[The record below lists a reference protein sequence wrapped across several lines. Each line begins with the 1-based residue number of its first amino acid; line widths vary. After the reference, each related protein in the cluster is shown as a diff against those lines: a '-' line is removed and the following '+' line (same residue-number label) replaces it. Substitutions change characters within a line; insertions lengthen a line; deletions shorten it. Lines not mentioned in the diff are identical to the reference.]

1 MEIREIKENKKI
13 YIELLLLADEEE
25 RMIDKYLERGQM
37 FVLDDGGIKAECV
50 VTQEGDNVIEIKNIA
65 VYPKYQKKGY
75 GKKLIEFIETKYKND
90 FDIIRVGTGDSKLTI
105 PFYENCGFRKSY
117 CIKDFFVNN
126 YENPIYEDGIRLK
139 DMVYLEKSFI
149 DISD

>member
-1 MEIREIKENKKI
+1 MEIREVKEDKKI

-25 RMIDKYLERGQM
+25 RMIDEYLERGQM
-37 FVLDDGGIKAECV
+37 FVLDDEGIKAECV

-105 PFYENCGFRKSY
+105 PFYENCGFKRSY

-139 DMVYLEKSFI
+139 DMVYLEKKLH
-149 DISD
+149 

>member
-1 MEIREIKENKKI
+1 MEIREIKEDKKI

-25 RMIDKYLERGQM
+25 RMIDEYLERGQM
-37 FVLDDGGIKAECV
+37 FVLDDEGIKAECV

-90 FDIIRVGTGDSKLTI
+90 FDIIRVGTGDSKLTV
-105 PFYENCGFRKSY
+105 PFYENCGFRRSY

-139 DMVYLEKSFI
+139 DMVYLEKKL
-149 DISD
+149 D

>member
-1 MEIREIKENKKI
+1 MEIREIKEDKKI

-25 RMIDKYLERGQM
+25 RMIDEYLDKGQM
-37 FVLDDGGIKAECV
+37 FVLDDEGIKAECV
-50 VTQEGDNVIEIKNIA
+50 VTQEGDNIIEIKNIA

-75 GKKLIEFIETKYKND
+75 GRKLIEFVENKYKND
-90 FDIIRVGTGDSKLTI
+90 FDIIRVGTGDSKLTV
-105 PFYENCGFRKSY
+105 PFYENCGFKRSY

-139 DMVYLEKSFI
+139 DMVYLEKNI
-149 DISD
+149 H

>member
-1 MEIREIKENKKI
+1 MEIREIKEDKKI

-25 RMIDKYLERGQM
+25 KMVDKYLDRGQM
-37 FVLDDGGIKAECV
+37 FVLDDEGIKAECV

-105 PFYENCGFRKSY
+105 PFYENCGFRRSY

-139 DMVYLEKSFI
+139 DMVYLEKKLH
-149 DISD
+149 

>member
-1 MEIREIKENKKI
+1 MEIREIKEGKKI

-25 RMIDKYLERGQM
+25 KMVDKYLDRGQM
-37 FVLDDGGIKAECV
+37 FVLDDEGIKAECV

-75 GKKLIEFIETKYKND
+75 GKKLIEFVENKYKND
-90 FDIIRVGTGDSKLTI
+90 FDIIRVGTGDSKLTV
-105 PFYENCGFRKSY
+105 PFYENCGFRRSY

-139 DMVYLEKSFI
+139 DMVYLEKKLH
-149 DISD
+149 

>member
-1 MEIREIKENKKI
+1 MEIREIKEDKKI

-25 RMIDKYLERGQM
+25 KMVDKYLDRGQM
-37 FVLDDGGIKAECV
+37 FVLDDEGIKAECV

-90 FDIIRVGTGDSKLTI
+90 FDIIRVGTGDSRLTV

-139 DMVYLEKSFI
+139 DMVYLEKNLH
-149 DISD
+149 

>member
-1 MEIREIKENKKI
+1 MEIREIKEDKKI
-13 YIELLLLADEEE
+13 YIELLLLADEEVK
-25 RMIDKYLERGQM
+25 MIDKYLDRGQM
-37 FVLDDGGIKAECV
+37 FVLDDEGIKAECV

-75 GKKLIEFIETKYKND
+75 GRKLIEFVENKYKND

-105 PFYENCGFRKSY
+105 PFYENCGFKRSY

-139 DMVYLEKSFI
+139 DMVYLEKKLH
-149 DISD
+149 

>member
-1 MEIREIKENKKI
+1 MEIREIKEDKKI

-25 RMIDKYLERGQM
+25 KMIDKYLERGQM
-37 FVLDDGGIKAECV
+37 FVLDDEGIKAECV
-50 VTQEGDNVIEIKNIA
+50 VTQEGDNIIEIKNIA

-75 GKKLIEFIETKYKND
+75 GKKLIEFVENKYKND

-139 DMVYLEKSFI
+139 DMVYLEKNLH
-149 DISD
+149 

>member
-1 MEIREIKENKKI
+1 MEIREIKEDKKI

-25 RMIDKYLERGQM
+25 KMIDKYLDKGQM
-37 FVLDDGGIKAECV
+37 FVLDDEGIKAECV
-50 VTQEGDNVIEIKNIA
+50 VTQEGDNIIEIKNIA

-75 GKKLIEFIETKYKND
+75 GRKLIEFVENKYKND

-105 PFYENCGFRKSY
+105 PFYENCGFKRSY

-139 DMVYLEKSFI
+139 DMVYLEKKLH
-149 DISD
+149 

>member
-1 MEIREIKENKKI
+1 MEIREIKEDKKI

-25 RMIDKYLERGQM
+25 KMVDKYLDRGQM
-37 FVLDDGGIKAECV
+37 FVLDDEGIKAECV

-139 DMVYLEKSFI
+139 DMVYLEKKLH
-149 DISD
+149 

>member
-1 MEIREIKENKKI
+1 MEIREIKEDKKI

-25 RMIDKYLERGQM
+25 KMIDKYLDKGQM
-37 FVLDDGGIKAECV
+37 FVLDDEGMKAECV
-50 VTQEGDNVIEIKNIA
+50 VTQEGDNIIEIKNIA
-65 VYPKYQKKGY
+65 AYPKYQKKGY

-105 PFYENCGFRKSY
+105 PFYENCGFKRSY

-139 DMVYLEKSFI
+139 DMVYLEKNI
-149 DISD
+149 H

>member
-1 MEIREIKENKKI
+1 MEIREIKEDKKI

-37 FVLDDGGIKAECV
+37 FVLDDEGIKAECV
-50 VTQEGDNVIEIKNIA
+50 VTQEGDNIIEIKNIA

-105 PFYENCGFRKSY
+105 PFYENCGFKRSY

-139 DMVYLEKSFI
+139 DMVYLEKNI
-149 DISD
+149 H

>member
-1 MEIREIKENKKI
+1 MEIREIKEDKKI
-13 YIELLLLADEEE
+13 YIELLLLADEEVK
-25 RMIDKYLERGQM
+25 MIDKYLDRGQM
-37 FVLDDGGIKAECV
+37 FVLDDEGIKAECV
-50 VTQEGDNVIEIKNIA
+50 VTQEGDNIIEIKNIA

-75 GKKLIEFIETKYKND
+75 GRKLIEFIETKYKND

-105 PFYENCGFRKSY
+105 PFYENCGFRRSY

-139 DMVYLEKSFI
+139 DMVYLEKNLH
-149 DISD
+149 

>member
-1 MEIREIKENKKI
+1 MEIREIKEDKKI

-25 RMIDKYLERGQM
+25 KMVDKYLDRGQM
-37 FVLDDGGIKAECV
+37 FVLDDEGIKAECV

-90 FDIIRVGTGDSKLTI
+90 FEIIRVGTGDSKLTI
-105 PFYENCGFRKSY
+105 PFYENCGFRRSY

-139 DMVYLEKSFI
+139 DMVYLEKKLH
-149 DISD
+149 

>member
-1 MEIREIKENKKI
+1 MEIREIKEGKKI

-25 RMIDKYLERGQM
+25 KMVDKYLDRGQM
-37 FVLDDGGIKAECV
+37 FVLDDEGIKAECV

-90 FDIIRVGTGDSKLTI
+90 FDIIRVGTGDSRLTV

-117 CIKDFFVNN
+117 CIKDFFVKN
-126 YENPIYEDGIRLK
+126 YENHIYEDGIRLK
-139 DMVYLEKSFI
+139 DMV
-149 DISD
+149 

>member
-1 MEIREIKENKKI
+1 MEIREIKEDKKI

-25 RMIDKYLERGQM
+25 RMIDEYLERGQM
-37 FVLDDGGIKAECV
+37 FVLDDEGIKAECV

-105 PFYENCGFRKSY
+105 PFYENCGFKRSY

-139 DMVYLEKSFI
+139 DMVYLEKNI
-149 DISD
+149 H

>member
-1 MEIREIKENKKI
+1 MEIREIKEDKKI

-25 RMIDKYLERGQM
+25 KMIDKYLDKGQM
-37 FVLDDGGIKAECV
+37 FVLDDEGIKAECV
-50 VTQEGDNVIEIKNIA
+50 VTQEGDNIIEIKNIA

-75 GKKLIEFIETKYKND
+75 GRKLIEFIETKYKND

-105 PFYENCGFRKSY
+105 PFYENCGFRRSY

-139 DMVYLEKSFI
+139 DMVYLEKNLH
-149 DISD
+149 

>member
-1 MEIREIKENKKI
+1 MEIREIKEDKKI

-25 RMIDKYLERGQM
+25 KMIDKYLDKGQM
-37 FVLDDGGIKAECV
+37 FVLDDEGIKAECV
-50 VTQEGDNVIEIKNIA
+50 VTQEGDNIIEIKNIA

-75 GKKLIEFIETKYKND
+75 GRKLIEFVENKYKND

-105 PFYENCGFRKSY
+105 PFYENCGFKRSY

-139 DMVYLEKSFI
+139 DMVYLEKNLH
-149 DISD
+149 

>member
-1 MEIREIKENKKI
+1 
-13 YIELLLLADEEE
+13 
-25 RMIDKYLERGQM
+25 MIDKYLERGQM

-75 GKKLIEFIETKYKND
+75 GKKLIEFVENKYKND
-90 FDIIRVGTGDSKLTI
+90 FDIIRVGTGDSKLTV

-149 DISD
+149 DIRN

>member
-1 MEIREIKENKKI
+1 MEIREIKEDKKI

-25 RMIDKYLERGQM
+25 RMIDEYLERGQM
-37 FVLDDGGIKAECV
+37 FVLDDEGIKAECV
-50 VTQEGDNVIEIKNIA
+50 VTQEGDNIIEIKNIA

-75 GKKLIEFIETKYKND
+75 GKKLIEFVENKYKND

-105 PFYENCGFRKSY
+105 PFYENCGFKRSY

-139 DMVYLEKSFI
+139 DMVYLEKNI
-149 DISD
+149 H

>member
-1 MEIREIKENKKI
+1 MEIREIKEDKKI

-25 RMIDKYLERGQM
+25 KMVDKYLDRGQM
-37 FVLDDGGIKAECV
+37 FVLDDEGIKAECV

-75 GKKLIEFIETKYKND
+75 GRKLIEFVENKYKND

-105 PFYENCGFRKSY
+105 PFYENCGFRRSY

-139 DMVYLEKSFI
+139 DMVYLEKKLH
-149 DISD
+149 

>member
-1 MEIREIKENKKI
+1 MEIREIKEGKKI

-25 RMIDKYLERGQM
+25 KMVDKYLDRGQM
-37 FVLDDGGIKAECV
+37 FVLDDEGIKAECV

-75 GKKLIEFIETKYKND
+75 GKKLIEFIENKYKND
-90 FDIIRVGTGDSKLTI
+90 FDIIRVGTGDSKLTV
-105 PFYENCGFRKSY
+105 PFYENCGFRRSY

-139 DMVYLEKSFI
+139 DMVYLEKKLH
-149 DISD
+149 

>member
-1 MEIREIKENKKI
+1 MEIREIKEDKKI
-13 YIELLLLADEEE
+13 YIELLLLADEEVK
-25 RMIDKYLERGQM
+25 MIDKYLDRGQM
-37 FVLDDGGIKAECV
+37 FVLDDEGIKAECV
-50 VTQEGDNVIEIKNIA
+50 VTQEEDNVIEIKNIA

-139 DMVYLEKSFI
+139 DMVYLEKNLH
-149 DISD
+149 

>member
-1 MEIREIKENKKI
+1 MEIREIKEDKKI

-25 RMIDKYLERGQM
+25 KMVDKYLDRGQM
-37 FVLDDGGIKAECV
+37 FVLDDEGIKAECV
-50 VTQEGDNVIEIKNIA
+50 VTQEGDNIIEIKNIA

-75 GKKLIEFIETKYKND
+75 GRKLIEFVENKYKND
-90 FDIIRVGTGDSKLTI
+90 FDIIRVGTGDSRLTVS
-105 PFYENCGFRKSY
+105 FYENCGFRRSY

-139 DMVYLEKSFI
+139 DMVYLEKKLH
-149 DISD
+149 

>member
-1 MEIREIKENKKI
+1 MEIREIKEGKKI

-25 RMIDKYLERGQM
+25 KMVDKYLDRGQM
-37 FVLDDGGIKAECV
+37 FVLDDEGIKAECV

-90 FDIIRVGTGDSKLTI
+90 FDIIRVGTGDSKLTV
-105 PFYENCGFRKSY
+105 PFYENCGFRRSY

-139 DMVYLEKSFI
+139 DMVYLEKKLH
-149 DISD
+149 

>member
-1 MEIREIKENKKI
+1 MEIREDKKI

-25 RMIDKYLERGQM
+25 KMIDKYLDKGQM
-37 FVLDDGGIKAECV
+37 FVLDDEGIKAECV
-50 VTQEGDNVIEIKNIA
+50 VTQEGDNIIEIKNIA

-75 GKKLIEFIETKYKND
+75 GKKLIEFVENKYKND

-105 PFYENCGFRKSY
+105 PFYENCGFKRSY

-139 DMVYLEKSFI
+139 DMVYLEKNI
-149 DISD
+149 H

>member
-1 MEIREIKENKKI
+1 MEIREIKEGKKI

-25 RMIDKYLERGQM
+25 KMVDKYLDRGQM
-37 FVLDDGGIKAECV
+37 FVLDDEGIKAECV

-90 FDIIRVGTGDSKLTI
+90 FDIIRVGTGDSKLTV
-105 PFYENCGFRKSY
+105 PFYENCGFRRSY

>member
-1 MEIREIKENKKI
+1 M
-13 YIELLLLADEEE
+13 ADEEE
-25 RMIDKYLERGQM
+25 RMIDEYLDRGQM
-37 FVLDDGGIKAECV
+37 FVLDDEGIKAECV
-50 VTQEGDNVIEIKNIA
+50 VTQEEDNVIEIKNIA

-75 GKKLIEFIETKYKND
+75 GRKLIEFVENKYKND

-105 PFYENCGFRKSY
+105 PFYENCGFKRSY

-139 DMVYLEKSFI
+139 DMVYLEKNI
-149 DISD
+149 H

>member
-75 GKKLIEFIETKYKND
+75 GKKLIEFVENKYKND
-90 FDIIRVGTGDSKLTI
+90 FDIIRVGTGDSKLTV
-105 PFYENCGFRKSY
+105 PFYENCGFRRSY

-139 DMVYLEKSFI
+139 DMVYLEKKLH
-149 DISD
+149 

>member
-1 MEIREIKENKKI
+1 M
-13 YIELLLLADEEE
+13 ADEEE
-25 RMIDKYLERGQM
+25 RMIDEYLDRGQM
-37 FVLDDGGIKAECV
+37 FVLDDEGIKAECV
-50 VTQEGDNVIEIKNIA
+50 VTQEEDNVIEIKNIA

-75 GKKLIEFIETKYKND
+75 GRKLIEFVENKYKND

-105 PFYENCGFRKSY
+105 PFYENCGFKRSY

-139 DMVYLEKSFI
+139 DMVYLEKNLH
-149 DISD
+149 

>member
-1 MEIREIKENKKI
+1 MEIREIKEDKKI

-25 RMIDKYLERGQM
+25 KMIDKYLDKGQM
-37 FVLDDGGIKAECV
+37 FVLDDEGIKAECV
-50 VTQEGDNVIEIKNIA
+50 VTQEGDNIIEIKNIA

-75 GKKLIEFIETKYKND
+75 GRKLIEFIETKYKND

-105 PFYENCGFRKSY
+105 PFYENCGFKRSY

-139 DMVYLEKSFI
+139 DMVYLEKNLH
-149 DISD
+149 

>member
-1 MEIREIKENKKI
+1 MEIREIKEGKKI

-25 RMIDKYLERGQM
+25 KMVDKYLDRGQM
-37 FVLDDGGIKAECV
+37 FVLDDEGIKAECV
-50 VTQEGDNVIEIKNIA
+50 VTQEGDNIIEIKNIA

-75 GKKLIEFIETKYKND
+75 GRKLIEFVENKYKND

-105 PFYENCGFRKSY
+105 PFYENCGFKRSY

-139 DMVYLEKSFI
+139 DMVYLEKNI
-149 DISD
+149 H

>member
-1 MEIREIKENKKI
+1 MEIREIKEDKKI

-25 RMIDKYLERGQM
+25 RMIDEYLERGQM
-37 FVLDDGGIKAECV
+37 FVLDDEGIKAECV
-50 VTQEGDNVIEIKNIA
+50 VTQEEDNVIEIKNIA
-65 VYPKYQKKGY
+65 VHPKYQKKGY
-75 GKKLIEFIETKYKND
+75 GRKLIEFIETKYKND

-105 PFYENCGFRKSY
+105 PFYENCGFRRSY

-139 DMVYLEKSFI
+139 DIVYLEKNI
-149 DISD
+149 H